1 MGFHATIILD
11 FPDEDIIVGSCWI
24 KNPPCEPSQNNK
36 PTSLSVKKDK
46 WNENP
51 LPFFALNTLYHPKVL
66 QTFRLLIQI
75 LLEIFNPS
83 RILFGVVLKYS
94 RTTFLDRNLHQ
105 CTLPIL
111 HFFLFLDFRLSYFSY
126 CHHEDL
132 EVLKQDFVSKLFRN
146 YLHESQLFP
155 SLLIVGFK

>member
-111 HFFLFLDFRLSYFSY
+111 HFFPLFGLSS
-126 CHHEDL
+126 
-132 EVLKQDFVSKLFRN
+132 VLLLLLSPRRSRSFKTRFCLKTISKLFAWK
-146 YLHESQLFP
+146 STF
-155 SLLIVGFK
+155 SLLTYCRF